1 MSFMR
6 FTLGTRHSTSEHSQ
20 APNSLHSQGSWPAQA
35 TMSHQPR
42 EAFTGLPTDLDHLH
56 LALPRH
62 QQPNPA
68 PWHDTVAQYEAAAAM
83 LRNLHFERT
92 QRAAGHARAG
102 SI

>member
-1 MSFMR
+1 MSFLR
-6 FTLGTRHSTSEHSQ
+6 FTLGTRHSNSEHSQ
-20 APNSLHSQGSWPAQA
+20 APNSLHGQGSWPAQPA
-35 TMSHQPR
+35 ISQQPR
-42 EAFTGLPTDLDHLH
+42 EAFTGVPRGLEHLH
-56 LALPRH
+56 LALPQH